1 MTQGRDLPQKLS
13 SLLKGQMLG
22 VLSTCGR
29 RQPYA
34 SLVAFA
40 VTHDLRHIVFVTS
53 RRTRKYANLAANA
66 KIAMLIDNRSGRAS
80 DFRKAMVVTA
90 VGTVQE
96 VRKTRNSRLI
106 RIYLDKHIQLRD
118 FLWSSTSAVLDIR
131 VETYSVVERFQQVT
145 LLRMD
150 EF

>member
-1 MTQGRDLPQKLS
+1 MTQGRDLRQKLS
-13 SLLKGQMLG
+13 ALLKGQMLG

-40 VTHDLRHIVFVTS
+40 VTDDLGHIVFVTS
-53 RRTRKYANLAANA
+53 RRTRKYANLTANA
-66 KIAMLIDNRSGRAS
+66 KIALLIDNRSGRTS
-80 DFRKAMVVTA
+80 DFQKAMVATA
-90 VGTVQE
+90 VGTVRE
-96 VRKTRNSRLI
+96 VRKIRNNRLI
-106 RIYLDKHIQLRD
+106 QIYLDKHIRLRD

-131 VETYSVVERFQQVT
+131 VETYSVVEQFQQVT

-150 EF
+150 ES